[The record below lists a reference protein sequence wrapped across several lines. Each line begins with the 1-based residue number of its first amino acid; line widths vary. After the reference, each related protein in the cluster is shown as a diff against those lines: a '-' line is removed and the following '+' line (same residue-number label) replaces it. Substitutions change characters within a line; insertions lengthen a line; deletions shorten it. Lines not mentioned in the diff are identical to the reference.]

1 MIISDDIAWNIITG
15 DWNYSIYYT
24 TYFRFKFLDKFELYL
39 EI

>member
-15 DWNYSIYYT
+15 DWNYSIYT